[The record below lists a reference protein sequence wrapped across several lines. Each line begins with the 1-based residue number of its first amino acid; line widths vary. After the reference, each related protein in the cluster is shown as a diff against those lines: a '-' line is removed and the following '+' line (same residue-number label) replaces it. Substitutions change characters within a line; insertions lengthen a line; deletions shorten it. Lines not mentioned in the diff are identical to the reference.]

1 MVSSGKDSSCYRW
14 NQRNRVRFSLLSLSL
29 AFYFQLHE
37 KKFAVFIPSPSLV
50 LRQTDGCFMFVCIYV
65 YRYAIVEELAGLGAT
80 VHTCCRNEAELSKC
94 LQEWEAKGFRVTG
107 SICDLLSRPQREE
120 LINKV
125 SGQFNGKLDIFVS
138 PPFPD

>member
-1 MVSSGKDSSCYRW
+1 
-14 NQRNRVRFSLLSLSL
+14 
-29 AFYFQLHE
+29 
-37 KKFAVFIPSPSLV
+37 
-50 LRQTDGCFMFVCIYV
+50 MFVCIYV

-80 VHTCCRNEAELSKC
+80 VHTCSRNEADLNKN

-107 SICDLLSRPQREE
+107 SVCDLVARPQREE

-125 SGQFNGKLDIFVS
+125 SDQFNGKLDIFVS